1 MVIYSL
7 RRVFECR
14 LVTFSVWVHLDKLV
28 LASVLKVDPSWLS
41 IACGG
46 AVQGCTNVVEAG
58 CLRTTFPCRYFCE
71 SPAVDFIRVIP
82 IGSAKRPCFGSSQPY
97 LDW

>member
-28 LASVLKVDPSWLS
+28 LARVLKVDPSWVS

-58 CLRTTFPCRYFCE
+58 CLRTTFY
-71 SPAVDFIRVIP
+71 ADT
-82 IGSAKRPCFGSSQPY
+82 SASRREYSDLHGRRKCQILYGTK
-97 LDW
+97 LAL